1 MSIREG
7 EIFKTLENNYRE
19 AIKLMPKD
27 LADEFQRKIIR
38 PKDLNEYTSYIFV
51 AMQFKDDTSLMRIQ
65 NWMAEH
71 FKRGNFGKKL
81 ADNNVNPVQVYE
93 QMIKGILDYK

>member
-7 EIFKTLENNYRE
+7 DIFKKLENNYQE
-19 AIKLMPKD
+19 AIKLIPED
-27 LADEFQRKIIR
+27 LAEEFQKKIIR
-38 PKDLNEYTSYIFV
+38 PSDLNEYTSYIYV
-51 AMQFKDDTSLMRIQ
+51 AIQFKDETSLLKIQ
-65 NWMAEH
+65 NWVADH

-81 ADNNVNPVQVYE
+81 ADRKVNPSTVYE